1 MLGGVQSLLEPL
13 RAAGA
18 KPVHVERVLRT
29 WLAGESLGP
38 RAQVPSSLL
47 PAAALALLPEVE
59 ASLARV
65 AQVVSEHPATDGTA
79 RLLLRLA
86 DGASV
91 ESVLLPREALC
102 ISTQVGCAVGC
113 TFCMTGRGGL
123 ERQLSAAEML
133 AQVALARRRRRTRR
147 VVLMGMGE
155 PTHNLE
161 AVLETVTR
169 LGREG
174 DFGHKQIVF
183 STVGD
188 PRAFERL
195 AQNPVKPALALS
207 LHSTDAERRARLLP
221 RAPRVEPRALVDAAD
236 AYARRTGHPLQIQ
249 WTLLGGINDGEDEL
263 ERLHAWLA
271 GKRVVVNFIPY
282 NRLPDSELERTPLE
296 RARYLVQSL
305 HGRGIVAKLRRTV
318 ADEVEGA
325 CGQLRARSLAP
336 A

>member
-1 MLGGVQSLLEPL
+1 MQSLLEPL

-18 KPVHVERVLRT
+18 KPVHLERVLRT
-29 WLAGESLGP
+29 WLAGGELGP

-59 ASLARV
+59 ASLWQV
-65 AQVVSEHPATDGTA
+65 AQVVSEHPAADGTA

-113 TFCMTGRGGL
+113 SFCMTGRGGL

-161 AVLETVTR
+161 AVLEAVTC

-195 AQNPVKPALALS
+195 ARNPVKPALALS
-207 LHSTDAERRARLLP
+207 LHSTDSERRARLLP
-221 RAPRVEPRALVDAAD
+221 RAPRVEPRALVDAAE

-249 WTLLGGINDGEDEL
+249 WTLLAGINDGEDEL
-263 ERLHAWLA
+263 ARLVEWLL
-271 GKRVVVNFIPY
+271 GKRVIVNFIPY
-282 NRLPDSELERTPLE
+282 NLLPDSAFERTPLE
-296 RARYLVQSL
+296 RARRLVQEL
-305 HGRGIVAKLRRTV
+305 HGRGIIAKLRHTV

-336 A
+336 T